1 MSININRIAA
11 AKKPAGNGVKYRDLY
26 LDLSENTRP
35 STKTLFSKST
45 QTDLHASVDEGAVV
59 NSLSNLFNTVPGQK
73 ILNPAFGINLT
84 QWLFEPVN
92 EFTAREIGEAIQNGI
107 TRFEPRVRLNQVS
120 VISDPENNQYIIKL
134 AILIPSLNISKT
146 YDAAL
151 GQYGFDFL
159 TENE

>member
-11 AKKPAGNGVKYRDLY
+11 AKQPTGNGIKYRDLY
-26 LDLSENTRP
+26 LDLSENTKP

-45 QTDLHASVDEGAVV
+45 QTDLQASVDEGAIV
-59 NSLSNLFNTVPGQK
+59 NSLSNLFNTIPGQK
-73 ILNPAFGINLT
+73 ILNPGFGINLT

-92 EFTAREIGEAIQNGI
+92 EFTAREVGEAIQTGI

-134 AILIPSLNISKT
+134 AIQIPSLNISRT

-151 GQYGFDFL
+151 SQYGFDFL
-159 TENE
+159 TDNE